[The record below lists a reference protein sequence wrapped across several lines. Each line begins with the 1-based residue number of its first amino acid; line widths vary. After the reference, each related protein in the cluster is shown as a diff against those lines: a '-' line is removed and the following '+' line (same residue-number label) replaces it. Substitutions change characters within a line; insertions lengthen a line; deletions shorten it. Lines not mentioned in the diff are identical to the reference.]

1 MSESAAHTPC
11 PSGKTIKG
19 NNYSVIDPNKN
30 QLMKIIS
37 ENKNFIGEI
46 LKIKKIFD
54 LSESDR
60 IEMQKGVNYFYNKI
74 EKVGLQKV
82 LGEIV
87 KKL

>member
-1 MSESAAHTPC
+1 M
-11 PSGKTIKG
+11 IF
-19 NNYSVIDPNKN
+19 
-30 QLMKIIS
+30 IS
-37 ENKNFIGEI
+37 PFVAE
-46 LKIKKIFD
+46 KIFD